1 MIDWYFTKAEKPS
14 DDYVDKFSDSKFTT
28 DKWNSFA
35 REIIQN
41 SLDVHNDDLGDEIP
55 VKVKFSLEYFSL
67 EEIPG
72 GKRILE
78 ILKHCLENKELNH
91 QTKNK
96 YEHGIEILESERIG
110 CLKISDYNTL
120 GVETGRDKSW
130 GALVYDEGVS
140 RKRRPGKAAGS
151 HGVGKKV
158 PFIISGVNTVYYS
171 TKNESDQ
178 LFEGKTSLIYWT
190 ENEITYDYEGWLG
203 VIDNETT
210 DRRKK
215 VLPYVNNDNTL
226 DVNDFFVRKE
236 SRGTDVIIIG
246 ISLDENDFKEA
257 KSKIVNAVLENFFVA
272 IQTKKLICDIF
283 DIKIDS
289 SNLADSIEKYY
300 VSNAKNFQKVKEY
313 SNIVNGNLKDYYRVY
328 CDDPH
333 IIPIIYEG
341 INYGTAEVYFDLGNE
356 KNKKYYCIVR
366 EHGMKIKDVQLV
378 TDQSFSAVVLIKDN
392 PDSKMENERINNI
405 LSSRENAAHDDFI
418 IDDENIPCDDKTKAI
433 ISMLYSEIEKYIKS
447 ETEIP
452 VLDETPLDSL
462 SDMLSIQGS
471 LSKGSVRRNDAK
483 THHKTRKGKKKTT
496 GKRAKNYEEGTS
508 GAGGLEE
515 KDKKKGQGENKPAKE
530 GNEFKATLFENFEIY
545 PQFFRIKDYYEIKFI
560 AKSDV
565 EKARIKIQVM
575 SVDGKITEIDD
586 IVDSAYFGDKPV
598 QVKGNLIEGFG
609 FTKNRMTKLKIKLKP
624 GLDYSPDC
632 DVFVLEGEE
641 NA

>member
-1 MIDWYFTKAEKPS
+1 MIDWYFTKVEKPS
-14 DDYVDKFSDSKFTT
+14 DDFVDKFSDSKFTT

-41 SLDVHNDDLGDEIP
+41 SLDVHNDDLGDDNP

-67 EEIPG
+67 EKIPG
-72 GKRILE
+72 GARILE

-96 YEHGIEILESERIG
+96 YEHGIQILESGRIG

-140 RKRRPGKAAGS
+140 KKKRPGKAAGS

-158 PFIISGVNTVYYS
+158 PFIISGVNTVYYA
-171 TKNESDQ
+171 TKNENDQ

-190 ENEITYDYEGWLG
+190 EDDVTYDYEGWLG
-203 VIDNETT
+203 VIDRETN

-215 VLPYVNNDNTL
+215 VLPYINNDDSLYVDN
-226 DVNDFFVRKE
+226 FFIRKE
-236 SRGTDVIIIG
+236 ERGTDVIIVG
-246 ISLDENDFKEA
+246 ISLNEDDLKDA

-272 IQTKKLICDIF
+272 IQTRKLECDIF

-289 SNLADSIEKYY
+289 TNLASSIEKYY
-300 VSNAKNFQKVKEY
+300 VSNVKNFQKVKEY
-313 SNIVNGNLKDYYRVY
+313 ANIVNGNLRDYYRVY
-328 CDDPH
+328 CDEPH
-333 IIPIIYEG
+333 KIDIIYEG

-378 TDQSFSAVVLIKDN
+378 TDQSFSAVVLVKDN
-392 PDSKMENERINNI
+392 LNSQNDNEKINSI
-405 LSSRENAAHDDFI
+405 LSSRENAAHDDFV
-418 IDDENIPCDDKTKAI
+418 IDDENIPCDEKTKAI
-433 ISMLYSEIEKYIKS
+433 ISLMYTKIEKYIKK

-530 GNEFKATLFENFEIY
+530 GKDFKATLFENFDIY
-545 PQFFRIKDYYEIKFI
+545 PQFFRIKDYYEVKFI
-560 AKSDV
+560 GKSDV
-565 EKARIKIQVM
+565 EKAKVKIQAM
-575 SVDGKITEIDD
+575 SVDGKITEIEN
-586 IVDSAYFGDKPV
+586 IVDAAYFGDKQLTV
-598 QVKGNLIEGFG
+598 NGNYVEGFG
-609 FTKNRMTKLKIKLKP
+609 FSKNEMTKLRVKLKQ
-624 GLDYSPDC
+624 GLDYSLDC
-632 DVFVLEGEE
+632 DIFVIEGDE